1 MRPRAHSAV
10 ALMLIIASAIAGL
23 AGLPFWVSVV
33 FGGCLALT
41 AIREQSKLR
50 DLFAWIK
57 APGVLLAAHAA
68 SSFNAA
74 GTALAAWVVGYI
86 LRFIILAVA

>member
-10 ALMLIIASAIAGL
+10 TLILIIASAIAGL

-50 DLFAWIK
+50 GSFASIK
-57 APGVLLAAHAA
+57 APDILLAAHAA
-68 SSFNAA
+68 SVLNAA
-74 GTALAAWVVGYI
+74 STALAAWGVGYI
-86 LRFIILAVA
+86 LRLIILAVA